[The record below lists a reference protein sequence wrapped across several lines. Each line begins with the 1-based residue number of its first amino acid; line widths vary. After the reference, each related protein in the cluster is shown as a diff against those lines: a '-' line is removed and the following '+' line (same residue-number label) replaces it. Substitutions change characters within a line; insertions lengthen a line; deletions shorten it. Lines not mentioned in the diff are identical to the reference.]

1 MVGVVIV
8 THGQVGLEMLRT
20 AQEIVGRIER
30 AEAVTIEAAEKI
42 ERARTKIEAAI
53 KRVSTGAGVLILTDM
68 FGGTPSNLG
77 LSFLDKGALEVVT
90 GVNLPMLIKLP
101 SLREG
106 TSLRELADRLS
117 KYGQKNILV
126 ASEFLAKKAAGPAGP
141 A

>member
-1 MVGVVIV
+1 MVGVIIV

-20 AQEIVGRIER
+20 AQEIGGRIER

-126 ASEFLAKKAAGPAGP
+126 ASEFLGKKAAGPAGP

>member
-1 MVGVVIV
+1 MVGVIIV

>member
-1 MVGVVIV
+1 MVGVIIV

-126 ASEFLAKKAAGPAGP
+126 ASEFLAKKAAGSAGP

>member
-1 MVGVVIV
+1 MVGVIIV

-42 ERARTKIEAAI
+42 ERARTKIDAAI

>member
-8 THGQVGLEMLRT
+8 THGQVGVEMLRT

-106 TSLRELADRLS
+106 TPLRELADRLS

-126 ASEFLAKKAAGPAGP
+126 ASEFLAKKAAGPGDP

>member
-1 MVGVVIV
+1 MVGVIIV

-53 KRVSTGAGVLILTDM
+53 KRVSTGVGVLILTDM

>member
-1 MVGVVIV
+1 MVGVIIV

-53 KRVSTGAGVLILTDM
+53 KRVNTGVGVLILTDM

>member
-1 MVGVVIV
+1 MVGVIIV

-20 AQEIVGRIER
+20 AQEIGGRIER

-42 ERARTKIEAAI
+42 ERARTKIAGAI
-53 KRVSTGAGVLILTDM
+53 QRVSTGAGVLILTDM

-77 LSFLDKGALEVVT
+77 LSFLDKEALEVVT

>member
-30 AEAVTIEAAEKI
+30 AEAVTIEAAERI
-42 ERARTKIEAAI
+42 EKARTKIAGAI
-53 KRVSTGAGVLILTDM
+53 QRVSTGAGVLILTDM

-77 LSFLDKGALEVVT
+77 LSFLDKEALEVVT

-117 KYGQKNILV
+117 KYGQKTILV
-126 ASEFLAKKAAGPAGP
+126 ASEFLAKKATGPVGP
-141 A
+141 V

>member
-20 AQEIVGRIER
+20 AQEIGGRIER

>member
-1 MVGVVIV
+1 MVGVIVV
-8 THGQVGLEMLRT
+8 THGQVGTELLRT

-30 AEAVTIEAAEKI
+30 AEAVTIDAAEKI
-42 ERARTKIEAAI
+42 ERARSKIEAAI

-77 LSFLDKGALEVVT
+77 LSFLEKGAVEVVT
-90 GVNLPMLIKLP
+90 GVNLPMLIKLA

-106 TSLRELADRLS
+106 LPLRELADRLS
-117 KYGQKNILV
+117 TYGQKNILV
-126 ASEFLAKKAAGPAGP
+126 ASDFLAKKAAGPADP

>member
-53 KRVSTGAGVLILTDM
+53 KRVNTGVGVLILTDM

>member
-53 KRVSTGAGVLILTDM
+53 KHVSTGAGVLILTDM

-77 LSFLDKGALEVVT
+77 LSFLDRGALEVVT

-106 TSLRELADRLS
+106 TSLREFADRLS

>member
-53 KRVSTGAGVLILTDM
+53 KRVSTGAGVLILTDL

-106 TSLRELADRLS
+106 TALRELAERLS

>member
-8 THGQVGLEMLRT
+8 THGQVGVEMLRT

>member
-1 MVGVVIV
+1 MVGVIIV

-20 AQEIVGRIER
+20 AQEIGGRIER

-126 ASEFLAKKAAGPAGP
+126 ASEFLAKKAAGSAGP

>member
-1 MVGVVIV
+1 MVGVIIV

-20 AQEIVGRIER
+20 AQEIGGRIER